1 MRILLAIFLCGAAPG
16 LRLCAAEPASPAGP
30 LTLAQTIDAVLAQY
44 PSLDA
49 ARAAVDAAAGRTAQ
63 TNAGRGL
70 QATVGGGYTYMS
82 LRPYVAIGSLELY
95 ETIQDNIGAAVTL
108 RQLLTDFGRTD
119 ATVEL
124 ARSGEITARDALEEA
139 RIQLGYEAIQ
149 EFYGTLLLRESVGV
163 AEEDIRAL
171 EEALRISEKKFS
183 GGTATKFDLL
193 TTRVHLA
200 TARNRLADTRAALDK
215 QEAGLRR
222 LLGREP
228 GSPIELTG
236 DFGGDFPPPNLP
248 AAIAEGLRNRPE
260 MKLALDAERTAQL
273 RLTAADRA
281 DRPVVAAQATGG
293 VANGYLPDMYD
304 KKGYVTAGVSVSI
317 PILTGGRTA
326 GERAEARADRRS
338 ASANS
343 SEAAR
348 GIAADVEDAIADLTA
363 ARTRLANADLLVSQ
377 AREALALARSRYAN
391 GVVTDFELLDAQSDE
406 HSAELARLQARYD
419 CTLARQAVARASG
432 VPPAP

>member
-1 MRILLAIFLCGAAPG
+1 MRILLAIVACGLAPG
-16 LRLCAAEPASPAGP
+16 LPLRAADPAPAAGP

-44 PSLDA
+44 PSLNA

-63 TNAGRGL
+63 SDSSRGL

-82 LRPYVAIGSLELY
+82 LRPYVAIGPTPLY
-95 ETIQDNIGAAVTL
+95 ETVQDNYGASLNL

-119 ATVEL
+119 AAVEL

-149 EFYGTLLLRESVGV
+149 EFYGTILVRESVAV
-163 AEEDIRAL
+163 AEDDIRAL

-193 TTRVHLA
+193 TTQVHLA
-200 TARNRLADTRAALDK
+200 TARNRLADTRAAMVK
-215 QEAGLRR
+215 QEAGMRQ
-222 LLGREP
+222 LLGRAP
-228 GSPIELTG
+228 GSPVELSG
-236 DFGGDFPPPNLP
+236 DFSGDFSAPDLE

-260 MKLALDAERTAQL
+260 MKLAQDAERTAKL
-273 RLTAADRA
+273 RLVAADRA
-281 DRPVVAAQATGG
+281 DRPVLAAQATGG

-304 KKGYVTAGVSVSI
+304 KRGYVTAGVSVSV

-326 GERAEARADRRS
+326 GEKAEARADVRS
-338 ASANS
+338 ASS
-343 SEAAR
+343 GTSEAAR
-348 GIAADVEDAIADLTA
+348 EIVTDVESAVADLDA
-363 ARTRLANADLLVSQ
+363 ARTRLANADTLVSQ

-391 GVVTDFELLDAQSDE
+391 GVATNFELLDAQSDE
-406 HSAELARLQARYD
+406 HAAELARLQARYD
-419 CTLARQAVARASG
+419 CSLARQAVARASG
-432 VPPAP
+432 RPPAP